1 MSNSL
6 GVTRVQVANFNIVAT
21 MPSTHPPHRKF
32 VRMAS
37 NDVHA
42 WIQFRSLTS
51 PIQRDSE
58 FRIGRSIGS
67 DLRLF
72 EETSISR
79 EHSVVT
85 SHNGKLEVTDLNS
98 RNGTRVNGRLVKV
111 PTPLHHRDVIKAGE
125 VELMVLL
132 ELQPGSRG
140 STAEIPLMS

>member
-1 MSNSL
+1 MRYVKGAAGCGFQHRCNN
-6 GVTRVQVANFNIVAT
+6 AIDA
-21 MPSTHPPHRKF
+21 HPHRKF

-98 RNGTRVNGRLVKV
+98 RNGTRVN
-111 PTPLHHRDVIKAGE
+111 
-125 VELMVLL
+125 
-132 ELQPGSRG
+132 
-140 STAEIPLMS
+140 